1 MAGQALAAARMLHP
15 RLREE
20 LPERNAGIRV
30 GRAGGGRQC
39 RLRTTAR
46 VHRGRRPG
54 EPSRAAVRARQDQAG
69 AGPGLRHDP
78 RRGIGGRG
86 GPVAPGGESLLRGP
100 PAPTAAPARGSSR
113 IWDPVLRDK
122 PMLFLLAAAMRA
134 TARRTSRSVAR
145 PCAAAQ
151 MQTSTQATR
160 SVPAAVFQALS
171 PPPRARSTPATAM
184 DPAMAVHM
192 ASRGLAGVRRR
203 FTVRGFRG
211 GGV

>member
-1 MAGQALAAARMLHP
+1 VSAGPAVVGNVGSERRLEYTVVGDPVNQAARLC
-15 RLREE
+15 E
-20 LPERNAGIRV
+20 LAKTK
-30 GRAGGGRQC
+30 
-39 RLRTTAR
+39 LAR
-46 VHRGRRPG
+46 VLASATILA
-54 EPSRAAVRARQDQAG
+54 EASVDEAARWH
-69 AGPGLRHDP
+69 L
-78 RRGIGGRG
+78 GGD
-86 GPVAPGGESLLRGP
+86 SLLRGP